1 MGFLDK
7 YKGRGDEL
15 KAKAAELAR
24 QHGDKI
30 DQGLDKAGDAVS
42 RATKGKYDDKID
54 SATRKAKEGVDKI
67 ADDGHQGPGTP
78 GTTPPPR
85 P

>member
-30 DQGLDKAGDAVS
+30 DQGLDKASDAVS

-67 ADDGHQGPGTP
+67 ADDRNGPGTGTT
-78 GTTPPPR
+78 GTTPPR